1 MRKPLILTLFI
12 LMYLAI
18 VIPFMLHFY
27 IQADFWGDLYHL
39 TGNPSQYEL
48 YSRYTWNY
56 ILVFCVVT
64 LNYQSIILVVIS
76 FIKQY
81 QMKYYILLS
90 FIVAIIL
97 SICMIYTSFRSK
109 AFTVL
114 STVFIFITIFFSLFQ
129 YRKFHNYANRL
140 IK

>member
-1 MRKPLILTLFI
+1 MRKKLILTLFI
-12 LMYLAI
+12 LLYLAI

-27 IQADFWGDLYHL
+27 IQANFWGDLYHL

-64 LNYQSIILVVIS
+64 LNYQSIVLVVIS

-81 QMKYYILLS
+81 QIKYYILLS
-90 FIVAIIL
+90 FFVSIIL
-97 SICMIYTSFRSK
+97 SIFMIYTSFRLT
-109 AFTVL
+109 AFTAL
-114 STVFIFITIFFSLFQ
+114 SHVFIFITIFFSLFQ
-129 YRKFHNYANRL
+129 YRIYHNYTNRVL
-140 IK
+140 K